1 MVACKQTFSERCEN
15 AITYEI
21 IGSGPNIRKIE
32 SQPDAPPSFSIGDQ
46 DIEMI
51 TNTRYLG
58 VQIDSNLNWDKHVV
72 TIKTKANRA
81 LGLIK
86 YSKKYLPSD
95 VLNKMYRG
103 IVEPHLSYCCSVWGC
118 CSESKIDVLQKIQNR
133 AARIV
138 TSSPYDASAAAIIE
152 SLGWS
157 TISDLIRKE
166 TATLAYESLN
176 SLAPNYLRKL
186 FAKCSD
192 ERERFVRSSETD
204 LKIPFLKTT
213 SGRRAF
219 SCRGAKLWNSP
230 ERATKLAPSLKTFKE
245 QL

>member
-58 VQIDSNLNWDKHVV
+58 VQIDSNLNWDKHIV

-95 VLNKMYRG
+95 VLNKMYRE

-176 SLAPNYLRKL
+176 SLAPNYLRRL

-192 ERERFVRSSETD
+192 ERERLLSLSETD

-213 SGRRAF
+213 IGQWANSYSRA
-219 SCRGAKLWNSP
+219 
-230 ERATKLAPSLKTFKE
+230 
-245 QL
+245 